1 MTSTTTVALP
11 SEVVTFW
18 FGETVRPLWF
28 AATAEFDQALRERFL
43 ATYRA
48 AAAGERAD
56 WEITPEG
63 ALALVIVL
71 DQFPLN
77 MFRGRPKAFA
87 TETAARGVA
96 ERAIERGLD
105 QALTPE
111 QQTFLYMPFMHSEA
125 LADQE
130 RSVRL
135 FQQPGLER
143 SLGFAR
149 HHQGLIQRFSRFPH
163 RNAILGRANTA
174 EEIAYLASPEA
185 FLG

>member
-1 MTSTTTVALP
+1 MTSTTTIALP

-43 ATYRA
+43 ATYQA

-77 MFRGRPKAFA
+77 MFRGRPEAFA
-87 TETAARGVA
+87 TETAARKVA
-96 ERAIERGLD
+96 ERAIVRGLD
-105 QALTPE
+105 QALPSE
-111 QQTFLYMPFMHSEA
+111 QQTFLYMPFMHSEDPSGSGA
-125 LADQE
+125 LGAPLPTAGAGAVLGLRPPSSGADPALRPLSASQCH
-130 RSVRL
+130 
-135 FQQPGLER
+135 PG
-143 SLGFAR
+143 A
-149 HHQGLIQRFSRFPH
+149 
-163 RNAILGRANTA
+163 ANTA